1 MFNKIGRMLSKLIYL
16 QYTLKKA
23 MKIIDSSTLFF
34 SVYDL
39 VMIGMGVPREGQF
52 VLTPGIS

>member
-1 MFNKIGRMLSKLIYL
+1 MLSKLIYL